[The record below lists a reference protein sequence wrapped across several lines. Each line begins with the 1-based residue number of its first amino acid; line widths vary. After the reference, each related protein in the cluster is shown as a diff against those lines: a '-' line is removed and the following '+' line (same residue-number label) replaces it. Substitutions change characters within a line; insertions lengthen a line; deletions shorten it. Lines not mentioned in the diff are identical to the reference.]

1 MYFSLVYR
9 VYTSIRLFAPVYKN
23 RRNKF
28 NYFSTYFPDIF
39 FVISR
44 SSVQLR
50 FLAPTKSSAYNEAA
64 NGLRS
69 GFPRKDRGQGCLYGF
84 VERR

>member
-50 FLAPTKSSAYNEAA
+50 FLAPTKSSAYVESAFA
-64 NGLRS
+64 GKGKRDSL
-69 GFPRKDRGQGCLYGF
+69 FP
-84 VERR
+84 